1 MTANDEARLGRIR
14 AAFTQQ
20 AGTFDA
26 HAETAD
32 LSVEDRFVRALGE
45 HAAGRILDVACGPG
59 VVTAAVAHR
68 AEAVIGLDATEAMLG
83 KAAARTSGLPNVSLK
98 AGDAENLPFA
108 DGEFDAVVTR
118 LSLHHFE
125 RPGRALSEMA
135 RVLRPGGRAVIV
147 DVSSDDDPE
156 KSALQ
161 NAIET
166 LRDPS
171 HVRMMPAAE
180 IERLI
185 LDQGFSI
192 ALRENWV
199 KDREFG
205 EWMGIANDP
214 KLLDPLS
221 TVVRTLARAG
231 CDAGFGLHLDGAAIR
246 FFHRWHLFAADHP

>member
-20 AGTFDA
+20 AGTFAA

-59 VVTAAVAHR
+59 VVTAAVARR
-68 AEAVIGLDATEAMLG
+68 ADTVVGLDATEAMLG

-98 AGDAENLPFA
+98 VGDAENLPFA

-118 LSLHHFE
+118 LSLHHFD

-214 KLLDPLS
+214 KLLDPLA